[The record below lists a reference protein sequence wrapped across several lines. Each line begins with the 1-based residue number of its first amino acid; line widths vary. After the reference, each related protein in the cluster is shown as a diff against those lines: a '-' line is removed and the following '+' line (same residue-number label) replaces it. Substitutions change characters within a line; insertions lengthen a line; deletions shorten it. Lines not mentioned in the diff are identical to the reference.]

1 MLLSYTTKSTD
12 RSEIVFVGAYTDSK
26 INFIA

>member
-1 MLLSYTTKSTD
+1 MLLSYTTKPTD
-12 RSEIVFVGAYTDSK
+12 RSEIVFVSAYKDSK